1 MKIKKIIDL
10 CKKSGTL
17 CLYEGAAAQW
27 ISDGSA
33 FYPLYDVPG
42 FDENTLCRTFDITEK
57 QQSKIRFGFDVYLPA
72 AYCFDDHTEGEIL
85 CEQSPVSIEQGT
97 SVLIACRTTRGIMF
111 LDRKYLVPLENTA
124 GRMPEIYE
132 RTAENGQLYFA
143 VKSGLILAAVVLP
156 CDIISTYFVGQLR
169 ALYEQCCFALQNR
182 SSDGDGAEQQSMFGS
197 GEGEPGAEDKV

>member
-85 CEQSPVSIEQGT
+85 CEQSPVSIGQGT

-124 GRMPEIYE
+124 GRMPASRMSTPTSLGIFRMRSTVSLVQSTPSTKNGSREK
-132 RTAENGQLYFA
+132 TAPSPA
-143 VKSGLILAAVVLP
+143 
-156 CDIISTYFVGQLR
+156 
-169 ALYEQCCFALQNR
+169 
-182 SSDGDGAEQQSMFGS
+182 
-197 GEGEPGAEDKV
+197 